1 MATRAELETR
11 RDTHAERLRSP
22 ELQGDE
28 HKRVRKRIMAKLG
41 KINKALGEL
50 DEAFSA
56 AAAASSAAGTKRG
69 AAGSSASSAASAA
82 SDSVSAAAADGDSSV
97 AGGGKRAKL
106 GNKEDKL
113 KRKKKILFINKR
125 LKLLAQRK
133 QLKDARDVF
142 AKAERKGLVDKHSF
156 ANIINANVRC
166 GNMGGVDGAAALV
179 SRMPAAGLAAD
190 VVVYTTLIKGYCNA
204 GDIRSAVGALL
215 SMVRTKHAAT
225 GAQRGQTLLPTVS
238 GNWMRVCMLL
248 YAHTTHAHART
259 RTLQTVVVSSL
270 TSPLCGPRRVR
281 WSKGYW
287 QPMVI
292 GPRALL
298 CVLVLLVLLQC
309 LNPARVCSL
318 ASLSRS
324 SSPLS
329 FPLSLA
335 HPLHPFAG
343 LRPPY
348 SLRSSRHARPTP
360 SFADACAWGRS
371 TRRSAWSA
379 LCRRSGAH
387 PPTRP
392 PTRSSSSCSA
402 R

>member
-1 MATRAELETR
+1 MATRAELEAR

-56 AAAASSAAGTKRG
+56 AAAASSAAGTKRGAAG

-238 GNWMRVCMLL
+238 GNWMRVCMRCCTRTPRTHMR
-248 YAHTTHAHART
+248 AHAHCRLWFY
-259 RTLQTVVVSSL
+259 RL
-270 TSPLCGPRRVR
+270 SPLHCV
-281 WSKGYW
+281 
-287 QPMVI
+287 
-292 GPRALL
+292 ALDGF
-298 CVLVLLVLLQC
+298 V
-309 LNPARVCSL
+309 
-318 ASLSRS
+318 
-324 SSPLS
+324 
-329 FPLSLA
+329 
-335 HPLHPFAG
+335 G
-343 LRPPY
+343 LRVTG
-348 SLRSSRHARPTP
+348 SL
-360 SFADACAWGRS
+360 
-371 TRRSAWSA
+371 
-379 LCRRSGAH
+379 
-387 PPTRP
+387 
-392 PTRSSSSCSA
+392 
-402 R
+402 

>member
-56 AAAASSAAGTKRG
+56 AAAASAACTKRG
-69 AAGSSASSAASAA
+69 AAGSPASSAASAA
-82 SDSVSAAAADGDSSV
+82 SASVSAAAADGDSSA

-106 GNKEDKL
+106 GNKVDKL

-133 QLKDARDVF
+133 HLKDARDVF
-142 AKAERKGLVDKHSF
+142 AKAERKGLVDKHTF

-204 GDIRSAVGALL
+204 GDIRSAVGVLL
-215 SMVRTKHAAT
+215 SMVRTKHVAT

-238 GNWMRVCMLL
+238 GNWLRSC
-248 YAHTTHAHART
+248 ACTRTPRTHAHHAH
-259 RTLQTVVVSSL
+259 
-270 TSPLCGPRRVR
+270 TSTHTSTHSHAAGRIHCSEISDVADCGC
-281 WSKGYW
+281 
-287 QPMVI
+287 I
-292 GPRALL
+292 
-298 CVLVLLVLLQC
+298 
-309 LNPARVCSL
+309 
-318 ASLSRS
+318 LSH
-324 SSPLS
+324 LS
-329 FPLSLA
+329 NA
-335 HPLHPFAG
+335 
-343 LRPPY
+343 
-348 SLRSSRHARPTP
+348 
-360 SFADACAWGRS
+360 
-371 TRRSAWSA
+371 
-379 LCRRSGAH
+379 
-387 PPTRP
+387 
-392 PTRSSSSCSA
+392 
-402 R
+402 